1 MEEIVDL
8 NINLPLH
15 SANSESKLIV
25 LDRIVCK
32 LVANRIVRAIY
43 GYRGKGATG
52 MGVRLLYQFIKN
64 RA

>member
-43 GYRGKGATG
+43 GNK
-52 MGVRLLYQFIKN
+52 QQ
-64 RA
+64 

>member
-1 MEEIVDL
+1 MFFVAVKKNRADL
-8 NINLPLH
+8 Q
-15 SANSESKLIV
+15 SATTYEWAGPTFIKA
-25 LDRIVCK
+25 K
-32 LVANRIVRAIY
+32 Y